1 QYMERPE
8 PEEEFEDERMH
19 GYASR
24 KDTHLLKI
32 AMVLSLADKD
42 ELIITEKEIS
52 AAIDSL
58 KWMEAGL
65 SNVFAG
71 HGAATTSQDVVRIFK
86 QIQGAMSKVG
96 YINHKELVKRNFAQV
111 GVHELDL
118 VIHTLEGAGAIM
130 RIIGKDPRS
139 GVTEI
144 MFKVLDN
151 EFLGSKRVQKPKS
164 LQED

>member
-1 QYMERPE
+1 
-8 PEEEFEDERMH
+8 
-19 GYASR
+19 
-24 KDTHLLKI
+24 
-32 AMVLSLADKD
+32 MVLSLADKD
-42 ELIITEKEIS
+42 ELIITAKEIS
-52 AAIDSL
+52 AAIEAL

-71 HGAATTSQDVVRIFK
+71 HGSATTSQDVIRIFK
-86 QIQGAMSKVG
+86 QIQASIGKVG
-96 YINHKELVKRNFAQV
+96 YINHKELVKRNFAQI

-130 RIIGKDPRS
+130 RIVAKDPRS

-164 LQED
+164 LED